1 MSQLV
6 KPVRQVVKRT
16 TIGAIGRVVVR
27 LTGGGALVVSAL
39 LMPTPSTAQTS
50 GNALPTT
57 SRTKA
62 SVHDSLTTSYE
73 VGGVRVVHRLTPA
86 NDIVAANV
94 YLLGGVRQVTGDNAG
109 IEPLLL
115 EASDRG
121 TREYTGERVRTALSR
136 LGSSIVVD
144 PETDWTIFGLR
155 ATREGFDSTWSVMA
169 SRLMHPTLDS
179 AQVALVREQLL
190 AAVRQRGDN
199 PDALAS
205 FVADTFAFSGH
216 PYARSTLGTERSLS
230 RLNVAA
236 LERYHDEQIV
246 KSRMLVVIV
255 GNVARSRVEKLITR
269 TLAKLP
275 AGTYRWT
282 LPDSVPSRAA
292 GFAIEPRALPT
303 NYILGYYLGPSAG
316 SKDYQAL
323 RVAAAVL
330 SGQLFAEIRSRRN
343 LTYAVDAPFI
353 ERAIASGGLYVT
365 TVSPDTTLALM
376 QQQIN
381 ALQQGTIDRE
391 ALERLVQQF
400 ITEYFLNN
408 ETNAE
413 QANFLARAQLYRGD
427 FRVGDQFVDELRDV
441 TPEDVQRVARR
452 YMRDIRFAYVG
463 DSLRL
468 SPRALRGF

>member
-1 MSQLV
+1 MVGRRLLV
-6 KPVRQVVKRT
+6 PRP
-16 TIGAIGRVVVR
+16 ALALAAFLA
-27 LTGGGALVVSAL
+27 LTAPAG
-39 LMPTPSTAQTS
+39 AQTP
-50 GNALPTT
+50 GNAMPAT
-57 SRTKA
+57 SRTRA

-73 VGGVRVVHRLTPA
+73 VSGVRIIHRLTPA

-94 YLLGGVRQVTGDNAG
+94 YLLGGVRQITDDNAG

-121 TREYTGERVRTALSR
+121 TREYTGERVRTTLSR

-216 PYARSTLGTERSLS
+216 PYARSPLGTERSLA

-236 LERYHDEQIV
+236 LKRYHDEQIV
-246 KSRMLVVIV
+246 KSRMMVVIV
-255 GNVARSRVEKLITR
+255 GNVARAQVEKLVTR

-282 LPDSVPSRAA
+282 LPDSVPPRAT
-292 GFAIEPRALPT
+292 GFAIEPRSLPT
-303 NYILGYYLGPSAG
+303 NYILGYYLGPPAG

-343 LTYAVDAPFI
+343 LTYAVDAPFVD
-353 ERAIASGGLYVT
+353 RAIASGGLYVT

-376 QQQIN
+376 QQQIT
-381 ALQQGTIDRE
+381 ALRQGTIDRE

-408 ETNAE
+408 ETNGE

-427 FRVGDQFVDELRDV
+427 FRVADLFVDELRDV
-441 TPEDVQRVARR
+441 SPEDVQRVARQ

-463 DSLRL
+463 DSTRL
-468 SPRALRGF
+468 SARALRGF

>member
-1 MSQLV
+1 M
-6 KPVRQVVKRT
+6 
-16 TIGAIGRVVVR
+16 
-27 LTGGGALVVSAL
+27 TGKGITALRRSVLAVGALAILVADSGAQVRPSESAL
-39 LMPTPSTAQTS
+39 PR
-50 GNALPTT
+50 T

-62 SVHDSLTTSYE
+62 ALHDSLTTSYE
-73 VGGVRVVHRLTPA
+73 VAGVRVIHRLTPA
-86 NDIVAANV
+86 NDVVAANV
-94 YLLGGVRQVTGDNAG
+94 YLLGGVRQINNDNAG

-121 TREYTGERVRTALSR
+121 TREYGGDKVRTMLSR
-136 LGSSIVVD
+136 LGSTIVVD
-144 PETDWTIFGLR
+144 PETDWTMFGLR
-155 ATREGFDSTWSVMA
+155 ATRDGFDSTWSVLA

-179 AQVALVREQLL
+179 AQVQLIRQQLL

-199 PDALAS
+199 PDALVS
-205 FVADTFAFSGH
+205 FMADSFAFAGH
-216 PYARSTLGTERSLS
+216 PYARSTLGTENSLG
-230 RLNVAA
+230 RLTVPA
-236 LERYHDEQIV
+236 LKRYHEEQIV

-255 GNVARSRVEKLITR
+255 GNVARPQVEKLITR
-269 TLAKLP
+269 TLARLP
-275 AGTYRWT
+275 TGNYKWT
-282 LPDSVPSRAA
+282 LPDTLPVRGA
-292 GFAIEPRALPT
+292 GFAIERRSLPT
-303 NYILGYYLGPSAG
+303 NYILGYYLGPPAG

-343 LTYAVDAPFI
+343 LTYAVDAPFV

-376 QQQIN
+376 RQQIT

-427 FRVGDQFVDELRDV
+427 FRVADLFVDELREV
-441 TPEDVQRVARR
+441 SPEDVQRVARR
-452 YMRDIRFAYVG
+452 YMRDVRFAYVG
-463 DSLRL
+463 DSVRL
-468 SPRALRGF
+468 SARALKGF

>member
-1 MSQLV
+1 MTH
-6 KPVRQVVKRT
+6 PVLAVTHRLAATVATLAIVAATSAAQP
-16 TIGAIGRVVVR
+16 IGGPSA
-27 LTGGGALVVSAL
+27 TG
-39 LMPTPSTAQTS
+39 
-50 GNALPTT
+50 
-57 SRTKA
+57 SRTRA
-62 SVHDSLTTSYE
+62 SLHDSLTTSYE

-94 YLLGGVRQVTGDNAG
+94 YLLGGVRQIAADDAG

-121 TREYTGERVRTALSR
+121 TREYAGATVRSRLSR
-136 LGSSIVVD
+136 LGSTIVVE

-155 ATREGFDSTWSVMA
+155 STREGFDSTWAVMA

-179 AQVALVREQLL
+179 SQVTLVREQLI

-205 FVADTFAFSGH
+205 FIADTFAFSGH

-230 RLNVAA
+230 RLTVGA
-236 LERYHDEQIV
+236 LRRYHDEQIV
-246 KSRMLVVIV
+246 KSRMLVVVV
-255 GNVARSRVEKLITR
+255 GNVTRSQVEKVITR

-275 AGTYRWT
+275 VGKYRWT
-282 LPDSVPSRAA
+282 LPDTVPTRAA
-292 GFAIEPRALPT
+292 GFAIESRALPT
-303 NYILGYYLGPSAG
+303 NYILGYYLGPPAG

-343 LTYAVDAPFI
+343 LTYAVDAPFV
-353 ERAIASGGLYVT
+353 ERAVASGGLYVT

-376 QQQIN
+376 QQQITQ
-381 ALQQGTIDRE
+381 LQQGTIDHE

-427 FRVGDQFVDELRDV
+427 FRVADLFVDELREV
-441 TPEDVQRVARR
+441 SPEDVQRVARQ

-463 DSLRL
+463 DALRL
-468 SPRALRGF
+468 SARALRGF

>member
-1 MSQLV
+1 MMGGPSIWLWSATLLV
-6 KPVRQVVKRT
+6 
-16 TIGAIGRVVVR
+16 A
-27 LTGGGALVVSAL
+27 LGGAAGRELGAQAQVSGSAL
-39 LMPTPSTAQTS
+39 PR
-50 GNALPTT
+50 T

-62 SVHDSLTTSYE
+62 ALHDSLTTSYE
-73 VGGVRVVHRLTPA
+73 VAGIRVIHRLTPA
-86 NDIVAANV
+86 NDIVAANI
-94 YLLGGVRQVTGDNAG
+94 YLLGGVRQVTDEDAG

-121 TREYTGERVRTALSR
+121 TREYAGDKVRTMLSR
-136 LGSSIVVD
+136 LGSTIVVD
-144 PETDWTIFGLR
+144 PETDWTLFGLR
-155 ATREGFDSTWSVMA
+155 ATRDGFDSTWAVLA

-179 AQVALVREQLL
+179 AQVTLVREQVL
-190 AAVRQRGDN
+190 ASVRQRGDN
-199 PDALAS
+199 PDALVS
-205 FVADTFAFSGH
+205 FIADSFAFAGH
-216 PYARSTLGTERSLS
+216 PYARSTLGTEHSLA
-230 RLNVAA
+230 RLSVPA
-236 LERYHDEQIV
+236 LQRYHNDQIV
-246 KSRMLVVIV
+246 KSRMLVVVV
-255 GNVARSRVEKLITR
+255 GNVARSQVEKAISR

-275 AGTYRWT
+275 PGDYRWT
-282 LPDSVPSRAA
+282 LPENVPVRGA
-292 GFAIEPRALPT
+292 GFAVESRSLPT
-303 NYILGYYLGPSAG
+303 NYILGYYVGPPAG
-316 SKDYQAL
+316 NKDYQAL

-343 LTYAVDAPFI
+343 LTYAVDAPFV

-376 QQQIN
+376 RQQIN

-427 FRVGDQFVDELRDV
+427 FRMADLFVDELREV
-441 TPEDVQRVARR
+441 SPEDVQRVARQ
-452 YMRDIRFAYVG
+452 YMRDVRFAYVG

-468 SPRALRGF
+468 SPRALKGF

>member
-1 MSQLV
+1 MGLV
-6 KPVRQVVKRT
+6 SIKATVV
-16 TIGAIGRVVVR
+16 GVGLAV
-27 LTGGGALVVSAL
+27 ALATSAL
-39 LMPTPSTAQTS
+39 AQSS
-50 GNALPTT
+50 GNALPAT

-62 SVHDSLTTSYE
+62 TIHDSLTTSYD
-73 VGGVRVVHRLTPA
+73 VAGIRVVHRLTPA

-94 YLLGGVRQVTGDNAG
+94 YLLGGVRQTTEDNAG
-109 IEPLLL
+109 IEPLVL

-121 TREYTGERVRTALSR
+121 TREYPGDRVRTVLSR
-136 LGSSIVVD
+136 LGSTIVVD
-144 PETDWTIFGLR
+144 PETDWTMFGLR

-179 AQVALVREQLL
+179 AQVTLVREQLL
-190 AAVRQRGDN
+190 AAVRQRGDS
-199 PDALAS
+199 PDALVS
-205 FVADTFAFSGH
+205 FIADSFAFSGH
-216 PYARSTLGTERSLS
+216 PYARSTLGTERSLA
-230 RLNVAA
+230 RLTITD
-236 LERYHDEQIV
+236 LKRYHTEQFV
-246 KSRMLVVIV
+246 KSRMMVVVV
-255 GNVARSRVEKLITR
+255 GNVARARVERLITR
-269 TLAKLP
+269 TFAKLP
-275 AGTYRWT
+275 AGSYRWT
-282 LPDSVPSRAA
+282 LPDSVPARAA
-292 GFAIEPRALPT
+292 GFAVEPRSLPT
-303 NYILGYYLGPSAG
+303 NYLLGYYLGPPAG

-323 RVAAAVL
+323 RIAAAVL

-343 LTYAVDAPFI
+343 LTYAVDAPFV

-376 QQQIN
+376 RQQVN

-427 FRVGDQFVDELRDV
+427 FRIADVFVDELREV
-441 TPEDVQRVARR
+441 TPEDVQRVARQ
-452 YMRDIRFAYVG
+452 YMRNIRFAYVG

-468 SPRALRGF
+468 SARALKGF

>member
-1 MSQLV
+1 MISRLV
-6 KPVRQVVKRT
+6 ASGRRLAITLGFAALAPCAAPASAQVSR
-16 TIGAIGRVVVR
+16 
-27 LTGGGALVVSAL
+27 SAL
-39 LMPTPSTAQTS
+39 PA
-50 GNALPTT
+50 T

-62 SVHDSLTTSYE
+62 PLHDSLTTSYE
-73 VGGVRVVHRLTPA
+73 VAGVRVIHRLTPA
-86 NDIVAANV
+86 NDVVAANI
-94 YLLGGVRQVTGDNAG
+94 YLLGGVRQITEANAG

-121 TREYTGERVRTALSR
+121 TREYAGERVRTVLSR
-136 LGSSIVVD
+136 LGSTIVVD
-144 PETDWTIFGLR
+144 PEPDWTIFGLR
-155 ATREGFDSTWSVMA
+155 ATRTGFDSTWSVLT

-179 AQVALVREQLL
+179 AQVRLVREQMI
-190 AAVRQRGDN
+190 AGVRQRGDS
-199 PDALAS
+199 PDALVS
-205 FVADTFAFSGH
+205 FMADSFAFSGH

-230 RLNVAA
+230 HLTVAA
-236 LERYHDEQIV
+236 LRQYHDEQIV
-246 KSRMLVVIV
+246 KSRLLVVIV
-255 GNVARSRVEKLITR
+255 GNVARAQVEQLVTR
-269 TLAKLP
+269 TLGTLP
-275 AGTYRWT
+275 NGNYRWT
-282 LPDSVPSRAA
+282 LPEVVPMRNA
-292 GFAIEPRALPT
+292 GFAVEPRALPT
-303 NYILGYYLGPSAG
+303 NYILGYYLGPPAG

-343 LTYAVDAPFI
+343 LTYAVDAPFV

-376 QQQIN
+376 RNQIA
-381 ALQQGTIDRE
+381 ALQQGTIDHE

-427 FRVGDQFVDELRDV
+427 FRIADLFVEELRQV
-441 TPEDVQRVARR
+441 SPEDVQRVARQ
-452 YMRDIRFAYVG
+452 YMRDVRFAYVG

-468 SPRALRGF
+468 SAQTMKAF

>member
-1 MSQLV
+1 MRYRL
-6 KPVRQVVKRT
+6 PVRTRRLAVALGLTVVAPHASSASAQV
-16 TIGAIGRVVVR
+16 
-27 LTGGGALVVSAL
+27 
-39 LMPTPSTAQTS
+39 S
-50 GNALPTT
+50 GSALPTT

-62 SVHDSLTTSYE
+62 PLHDSLTTSYE
-73 VGGVRVVHRLTPA
+73 VAGVRVVHRLTPA
-86 NDIVAANV
+86 NDIVAANI
-94 YLLGGVRQVTGDNAG
+94 YLLGGVRQITEDNAG

-121 TREYTGERVRTALSR
+121 TREYAGEKVRTVLSR
-136 LGSSIVVD
+136 LGSTIVVD

-155 ATREGFDSTWSVMA
+155 ATRAGFDSTWTVLA

-179 AQVALVREQLL
+179 SQVRLVREQMI
-190 AAVRQRGDN
+190 AGVRQRGDS
-199 PDALAS
+199 PDALVS
-205 FVADTFAFSGH
+205 FMADSFAFSGH

-230 RLNVAA
+230 RLTVAA
-236 LERYHDEQIV
+236 LRRYHDEQIV
-246 KSRMLVVIV
+246 KSRLLVVVV
-255 GNVARSRVEKLITR
+255 GNVARARVEQLITR
-269 TLAKLP
+269 TLGTLP
-275 AGTYRWT
+275 NGSYRWT
-282 LPDSVPSRAA
+282 LPDTVPVRTA
-292 GFAIEPRALPT
+292 GFAIEPKVLPT
-303 NYILGYYLGPSAG
+303 NYILGYYLGPPAG

-343 LTYAVDAPFI
+343 LTYAVDAPFV

-365 TVSPDTTLALM
+365 TVSPDTTLTLM
-376 QQQIN
+376 REQIA
-381 ALQQGTIDRE
+381 ALQQGTIDHE

-427 FRVGDQFVDELRDV
+427 FRIADRFVDELRQV
-441 TPEDVQRVARR
+441 SPEDVQRVARQ
-452 YMRDIRFAYVG
+452 YMRDVRFAYVG

-468 SPRALRGF
+468 SVQTMKGF

>member
-1 MSQLV
+1 MPRLSSL
-6 KPVRQVVKRT
+6 
-16 TIGAIGRVVVR
+16 IGRFVIALGCVAAAP
-27 LTGGGALVVSAL
+27 GATVSA
-39 LMPTPSTAQTS
+39 QVS
-50 GNALPTT
+50 GAALPGP

-62 SVHDSLTTSYE
+62 ALHDSLTTSYD
-73 VGGVRVVHRLTPA
+73 VAGVRVIHRLTPA
-86 NDIVAANV
+86 NDIVAANI
-94 YLLGGVRQVTGDNAG
+94 YLLGGVRQVTDATAG

-121 TREYTGERVRTALSR
+121 TREYAGEKVRTTLSR
-136 LGSSIVVD
+136 LGSTIVVN

-155 ATREGFDSTWSVMA
+155 ATRTGFDSTWSVLA

-179 AQVALVREQLL
+179 LQLKLVREQMI
-190 AAVRQRGDN
+190 AGVRQRGDS
-199 PDALAS
+199 PDALVS
-205 FVADTFAFSGH
+205 FMADSFAFSGH
-216 PYARSTLGTERSLS
+216 PYARSTLGTERSLA
-230 RLNVAA
+230 RLTVAA
-236 LERYHDEQIV
+236 LRRYHDEQIV
-246 KSRMLVVIV
+246 KSRLLVVVV
-255 GNVARSRVEKLITR
+255 GNVARAQVERLVAR
-269 TLAKLP
+269 TLGTLP
-275 AGTYRWT
+275 NGDYHWT
-282 LPDSVPSRAA
+282 LPDVVPMRNA
-292 GFAIEPRALPT
+292 GFAVESRALPT
-303 NYILGYYLGPSAG
+303 NYILGYYLGPPAG

-343 LTYAVDAPFI
+343 LTYAVDAPFV

-376 QQQIN
+376 REQIA
-381 ALQQGTIDRE
+381 ALQQGTIDHE

-427 FRVGDQFVDELRDV
+427 FRVADLFVDELRQV
-441 TPEDVQRVARR
+441 SPEDVQRVARQ
-452 YMRDIRFAYVG
+452 YMRDVRFAYVG

-468 SPRALRGF
+468 SAQTMKGF

>member
-1 MSQLV
+1 M
-6 KPVRQVVKRT
+6 
-16 TIGAIGRVVVR
+16 
-27 LTGGGALVVSAL
+27 
-39 LMPTPSTAQTS
+39 
-50 GNALPTT
+50 
-57 SRTKA
+57 
-62 SVHDSLTTSYE
+62 
-73 VGGVRVVHRLTPA
+73 
-86 NDIVAANV
+86 
-94 YLLGGVRQVTGDNAG
+94 
-109 IEPLLL
+109 
-115 EASDRG
+115 
-121 TREYTGERVRTALSR
+121 LSR
-136 LGSSIVVD
+136 LGSTIVVD
-144 PETDWTIFGLR
+144 PETDWTMFGLR
-155 ATREGFDSTWSVMA
+155 ATRDGFDSTWSVLA

-179 AQVALVREQLL
+179 GQVNLVREQLF

-199 PDALAS
+199 PDALVS
-205 FVADTFAFSGH
+205 FIADSFAFSGH
-216 PYARSTLGTERSLS
+216 PYARTTLGTERSLA
-230 RLNVAA
+230 RLTVSA
-236 LERYHDEQIV
+236 LRRYHDEQIV

-255 GNVARSRVEKLITR
+255 GNISRAQVEKVITR

-275 AGTYRWT
+275 AGSYRWT
-282 LPDSVPSRAA
+282 LPDTLPERGA
-292 GFAIEPRALPT
+292 GFAIESRSLPT
-303 NYILGYYLGPSAG
+303 NYILGYYVGPPAG

-343 LTYAVDAPFI
+343 LTYAVDAPFV

-376 QQQIN
+376 RQQIM

-427 FRVGDQFVDELRDV
+427 FRIADLFVDELREV
-441 TPEDVQRVARR
+441 SPEDVQRVARQ
-452 YMRDIRFAYVG
+452 YMRGIRFAYVG

-468 SPRALRGF
+468 SSRTLKGF

>member
-1 MSQLV
+1 MTYRAIHRVGQIALGLIM
-6 KPVRQVVKRT
+6 
-16 TIGAIGRVVVR
+16 IG
-27 LTGGGALVVSAL
+27 TVVSA
-39 LMPTPSTAQTS
+39 SAAQVS
-50 GNALPTT
+50 SSALPAP

-62 SVHDSLTTSYE
+62 SLHDSLTTSY
-73 VGGVRVVHRLTPA
+73 VVSGIRVVHRLTPA
-86 NDIVAANV
+86 NDVVAANI
-94 YLLGGVRQVTGDNAG
+94 YLLGGVRQITNENAG

-121 TREYTGERVRTALSR
+121 TREYAGERVRSMLSR
-136 LGSSIVVD
+136 LGSSVVVD
-144 PETDWTIFGLR
+144 PETDWTMFGMR
-155 ATREGFDSTWSVMA
+155 ATRDGFDSTWSILT

-179 AQVALVREQLL
+179 MQVQLVREQLL
-190 AAVRQRGDN
+190 ASVRQRGDS
-199 PDALAS
+199 PDALVS
-205 FVADTFAFSGH
+205 FMADSFAFAGH
-216 PYARSTLGTERSLS
+216 PYARSTLGTAQSIAHLT
-230 RLNVAA
+230 VAA
-236 LERYHDEQIV
+236 LRRYHDEQIV

-255 GNVARSRVEKLITR
+255 GNVTRTRVEQAIMR

-275 AGTYRWT
+275 AGRYQWT
-282 LPDSVPSRAA
+282 LPDTIPGRGA
-292 GFAIEPRALPT
+292 GFAIQSRSLPT
-303 NYILGYYLGPSAG
+303 NYILGYYLGPPAG

-343 LTYAVDAPFI
+343 LTYAVDAPFV

-365 TVSPDTTLALM
+365 TVSPDTTIALM
-376 QQQIN
+376 RQQIY
-381 ALQQGTIDRE
+381 ALQQGTIDHD

-427 FRVGDQFVDELRDV
+427 FRIADRFVDELRDV
-441 TPEDVQRVARR
+441 TPEDVQRVARQ

-463 DSLRL
+463 DAQRL
-468 SPRALRGF
+468 SPRTLRGF

>member
-1 MSQLV
+1 
-6 KPVRQVVKRT
+6 
-16 TIGAIGRVVVR
+16 
-27 LTGGGALVVSAL
+27 
-39 LMPTPSTAQTS
+39 MPR
-50 GNALPTT
+50 T

-62 SVHDSLTTSYE
+62 PLHDSLTTTYE
-73 VGGVRVVHRLTPA
+73 VGGIRIIHRLTPA
-86 NDIVAANV
+86 NDVVAANV
-94 YLLGGVRQVTGDNAG
+94 YLLGGVRQINDDNAG

-115 EASDRG
+115 EVSDRG
-121 TREYTGERVRTALSR
+121 TREYAGDKVRTMLSR
-136 LGSSIVVD
+136 LGSTIVVD

-155 ATREGFDSTWSVMA
+155 ATREGFDSTWSVLT

-179 AQVALVREQLL
+179 GQVKLVREQLV

-199 PDALAS
+199 PDALVS
-205 FVADTFAFSGH
+205 FIADTFAFSGH
-216 PYARSTLGTERSLS
+216 PYARSTLGTEHSLA
-230 RLNVAA
+230 RLTVPA
-236 LERYHDEQIV
+236 LRRYHDEQIV

-255 GNVARSRVEKLITR
+255 GNISRSQVEKAITR

-275 AGTYRWT
+275 TGSYRWT
-282 LPDSVPSRAA
+282 LPDSVPVRTA
-292 GFAIEPRALPT
+292 GFAIESRPLPT
-303 NYILGYYLGPSAG
+303 NYILGYYLGPPAG

-343 LTYAVDAPFI
+343 LTYAVDASFV

-376 QQQIN
+376 RQQIT

-427 FRVGDQFVDELRDV
+427 FRVADLFVDELREV
-441 TPEDVQRVARR
+441 SPEDVQRVARH
-452 YMRDIRFAYVG
+452 YMRDVRFAYIG

-468 SPRALRGF
+468 SARALKGF

>member
-1 MSQLV
+1 MRPFQKTLRRGV
-6 KPVRQVVKRT
+6 
-16 TIGAIGRVVVR
+16 TIGLVS
-27 LTGGGALVVSAL
+27 LTAAAGQAQ
-39 LMPTPSTAQTS
+39 TPS
-50 GNALPTT
+50 NALAKP

-62 SVHDSLTTSYE
+62 TLHDSLTTSYE
-73 VGGVRVVHRLTPA
+73 VGGIRVIHRLTPA

-94 YLLGGVRQVTGDNAG
+94 YLLGGVRQVTNDNAG

-121 TREYTGERVRTALSR
+121 TRDYPGDRVRSVLSR
-136 LGSSIVVD
+136 LGSTIVVD
-144 PETDWTIFGLR
+144 PETDWTMFGLR
-155 ATREGFDSTWSVMA
+155 ATRDGFDSTWSVMA

-179 AQVALVREQLL
+179 SQLMLVREQLEG
-190 AAVRQRGDN
+190 AVRQRADN
-199 PDALAS
+199 PDALVS
-205 FVADTFAFSGH
+205 FIADSFAFSGH
-216 PYARSTLGTERSLS
+216 PYARSTLGTEKSIA
-230 RLNVAA
+230 RLKVTE
-236 LERYHDEQIV
+236 LKRYHAEQFV
-246 KSRMLVVIV
+246 KSRMVVVIV
-255 GNVARSRVEKLITR
+255 GNVARSRVERLITR

-282 LPDSVPSRAA
+282 LPDTVPQRPT
-292 GFAIEPRALPT
+292 GFAVESRSLPT
-303 NYILGYYLGPSAG
+303 NYLLGYYVGPPAG

-343 LTYAVDAPFI
+343 LTYAVEAPFV

-376 QQQIN
+376 RQQVM

-413 QANFLARAQLYRGD
+413 QANFLVRAHLYRGD
-427 FRVGDQFVDELRDV
+427 FRVADLFVDELREV
-441 TPEDVQRVARR
+441 TPEDVQRVARQ
-452 YMRDIRFAYVG
+452 YMRNIRFAYVG
-463 DSLRL
+463 DSQRL
-468 SPRALRGF
+468 SARALRGF

>member
-1 MSQLV
+1 M
-6 KPVRQVVKRT
+6 T
-16 TIGAIGRVVVR
+16 
-27 LTGGGALVVSAL
+27 ALKVAVATAAVIVTL
-39 LMPTPSTAQTS
+39 ADAATAQAPGS
-50 GNALPTT
+50 ALPTT

-62 SVHDSLTTSYE
+62 MLHDSLTTSYE

-94 YLLGGVRQVTGDNAG
+94 YLLGGVRQTTEDNAG

-121 TREYTGERVRTALSR
+121 TREYPGERVRTMLSR

-144 PETDWTIFGLR
+144 PETDWTMFGLR
-155 ATREGFDSTWSVMA
+155 ATRDGFDSTWSVLA
-169 SRLMHPTLDS
+169 SRLMHPTFDS
-179 AQVALVREQLL
+179 AQVTLVREQLL
-190 AAVRQRGDN
+190 AGIRQRGDS
-199 PDALAS
+199 PDALVS
-205 FVADTFAFSGH
+205 FIADSFAFSGH
-216 PYARSTLGTERSLS
+216 PYARPTVGTERSLE

-236 LERYHDEQIV
+236 LKRYHAEQLV

-255 GNVARSRVEKLITR
+255 GNVARSRVERLITR

-275 AGTYRWT
+275 AGSYRWT
-282 LPDSVPSRAA
+282 LPDTVPARTT
-292 GFAIEPRALPT
+292 GFAVEPRTLPT
-303 NYILGYYLGPSAG
+303 NYLLGYYVGPPAG

-323 RVAAAVL
+323 RIAAAVL

-343 LTYAVDAPFI
+343 LTYAVDAPFV

-376 QQQIN
+376 RQQVT

-427 FRVGDQFVDELRDV
+427 FRVADLFVDELREV
-441 TPEDVQRVARR
+441 TPEDVQRVARQYIR
-452 YMRDIRFAYVG
+452 NIRFAYVG

-468 SPRALRGF
+468 SARALKGF

>member
-1 MSQLV
+1 M
-6 KPVRQVVKRT
+6 KNTAVRR
-16 TIGAIGRVVVR
+16 IG
-27 LTGGGALVVSAL
+27 LGGLALGALAVLAVGDTL
-39 LMPTPSTAQTS
+39 QAQA
-50 GNALPTT
+50 GNAMLRT

-62 SVHDSLTTSYE
+62 SLHDSLTTTYE
-73 VGGVRVVHRLTPA
+73 IGGIRVIHRLTPA

-94 YLLGGVRQVTGDNAG
+94 YLLGGVRQIDDDDAG

-121 TREYTGERVRTALSR
+121 TREYAGENVRTMLSR

-144 PETDWTIFGLR
+144 PETDWTMFGLR
-155 ATREGFDSTWSVMA
+155 ATRDGFDSTWSVLA

-179 AQVALVREQLL
+179 GQVKLVREQLL

-199 PDALAS
+199 PDALVS
-205 FVADTFAFSGH
+205 FIADSFAFSGH
-216 PYARSTLGTERSLS
+216 PYARSTLGTEHSLA
-230 RLNVAA
+230 RLTVAA
-236 LERYHDEQIV
+236 LRRYHDEQIV

-255 GNVARSRVEKLITR
+255 GNISRAQVEKVITR

-275 AGTYRWT
+275 AGNYRWT
-282 LPDSVPSRAA
+282 LPDTLPARGA
-292 GFAIEPRALPT
+292 GFAIESRPLPT
-303 NYILGYYLGPSAG
+303 NYILGYYLGPPAG
-316 SKDYQAL
+316 SRDYQAL

-343 LTYAVDAPFI
+343 LTYAVDAPFV

-365 TVSPDTTLALM
+365 TVTPDTTLALM
-376 QQQIN
+376 RQQIM

-427 FRVGDQFVDELRDV
+427 FRVADRFVDELREV
-441 TPEDVQRVARR
+441 SPEDVQRVARQ
-452 YMRDIRFAYVG
+452 YMRDVRFAYVG

-468 SPRALRGF
+468 SPRALKGF

>member
-1 MSQLV
+1 VTATVFTL
-6 KPVRQVVKRT
+6 
-16 TIGAIGRVVVR
+16 GA
-27 LTGGGALVVSAL
+27 TGVAAQQPGSA
-39 LMPTPSTAQTS
+39 MPS
-50 GNALPTT
+50 T

-62 SVHDSLTTSYE
+62 TMHDSLTTSYD
-73 VGGVRVVHRLTPA
+73 VGGVTVVHRLTPA

-94 YLLGGVRQVTGDNAG
+94 YLLGGVRQTTDDNAG

-121 TREYTGERVRTALSR
+121 TREYPGDRVRTMLSR

-144 PETDWTIFGLR
+144 PQTDWTMFGLR

-179 AQVALVREQLL
+179 AQVTLVREQML
-190 AAVRQRGDN
+190 AGVRQRGDS
-199 PDALAS
+199 PDALVS
-205 FVADTFAFSGH
+205 FIADSFAFSGH
-216 PYARSTLGTERSLS
+216 PYARSTVGTERSLT
-230 RLNVAA
+230 RINVAS
-236 LERYHDEQIV
+236 LRQYHADQFV
-246 KSRMLVVIV
+246 KSRMIVVIV
-255 GNVARSRVEKLITR
+255 GNVARQRVERLITR
-269 TLAKLP
+269 TFAKLP
-275 AGTYRWT
+275 AGSYRWT
-282 LPDSVPSRAA
+282 LPDSVPARGA
-292 GFAIEPRALPT
+292 GFAVEPRALPT
-303 NYILGYYLGPSAG
+303 NYLLGYYLGPPAG

-323 RVAAAVL
+323 RIAAAVL

-343 LTYAVDAPFI
+343 LTYAVDAPFV

-376 QQQIN
+376 RQQVM

-427 FRVGDQFVDELRDV
+427 YRIADLFVDELREV
-441 TPEDVQRVARR
+441 TPEDVQRVARH